1 MIADVII
8 VGGGPAGST
17 AATLLAR
24 RGFEVTLLE
33 REQFPRE
40 HVGESLLPFT
50 YDILEDLGVLSEM
63 EGRFSRKPGV
73 TFSNVDGSK
82 QSHWCFNRVIDG
94 PQAISF
100 HVRRAAFDDILL
112 RNSEKHGTKV
122 IEQAR
127 VTNINLNTTEVHYID
142 KTGREQIVSGRFI
155 IDASGQGA
163 LLARQLK
170 SQKPFKRLHIRQALS
185 AHWEGVNYPPTLEQK
200 NIEIVHLGGEKLG
213 WIWLI
218 PLMGELSIGVALNM
232 SYAQAERKRFQA
244 SGTENWAEALYLQE
258 LRSSPEVARIIDGG
272 LKTDNVALNGD
283 FSYYSETKFGSNFA
297 IIGDASGFLDP
308 IFSSGIYLAMQ
319 GAREIVPGIEEL
331 LKTKNHAMLAGAYDL
346 IAGGYQVVEEL
357 ICTFYQEERLEFAEI
372 GESEMFSFEHF
383 EAAYSILHLILAG
396 DFFTNHE
403 KYLNAIRLLKR
414 GKNMAKFNALTGHE
428 GAHQLKGIC
437 SIYN

>member
-1 MIADVII
+1 MNFDVII

-24 RGFEVTLLE
+24 KGLDVTLLE
-33 REQFPRE
+33 RELFPRE

-50 YDILEDLGVLSEM
+50 YDILEDLGVLAEM

-82 QSHWCFNRVIDG
+82 QSHWCFNRVING
-94 PQAISF
+94 PQAVSF
-100 HVRRAAFDDILL
+100 HVRRAAFDNILL
-112 RNSEKHGTKV
+112 RNSEKHGAKV
-122 IEQAR
+122 IEEAR
-127 VTNINLNTTEVHYID
+127 VTKINLDTTSVQYVD
-142 KTGREQIVSGRFI
+142 KSGQEHVISGRFI

-170 SQKPFKRLHIRQALS
+170 CQKPFKRLHVRQALS
-185 AHWEGVNYPPTLEQK
+185 AHWKGVNYPPTLEQK

-232 SYAQAERKRFQA
+232 SYAQAERRRLQA
-244 SGTENWAEALYLQE
+244 LGEDNWAEALYLQE
-258 LRSSPEVARIIDGG
+258 LKSSPEVARIIDGG
-272 LKTDNVALNGD
+272 HKTDQVALNGD
-283 FSYYSETKFGSNFA
+283 FSYYSEQKFGQNFA

-319 GAREIVPGIEEL
+319 GAREIVPAIINVLQNQGIEKL
-331 LKTKNHAMLAGAYDL
+331 LQAYES

-357 ICTFYQEERLEFAEI
+357 ICTFYQENQLEFAEI
-372 GESEMFSFEHF
+372 GNHEKFSFEHF

-396 DFFTNHE
+396 DFFTNHQ
-403 KYLNAIRLLKR
+403 KYLKAIDFLKR
-414 GKNMAKFNALTGHE
+414 GQNMKKFHALTGHE
-428 GAHQLKGIC
+428 RATQLQEVCTIQK
-437 SIYN
+437 